1 MALDTNDFR
10 IGSIEIVDGK
20 PKVEWEPK
28 VNRWTGAE
36 IQAVLNGAAALE
48 GPWEDV
54 SEGSGSPHLQ
64 DVGKSAVLARGIRWR
79 FRCF

>member
-28 VNRWTGAE
+28 VNRR
-36 IQAVLNGAAALE
+36 
-48 GPWEDV
+48 
-54 SEGSGSPHLQ
+54 Q
-64 DVGKSAVLARGIRWR
+64 DVGMSAVLARWIQWWI
-79 FRCF
+79 RCF

>member
-1 MALDTNDFR
+1 MCICTKVQTVALDTNDFR
-10 IGSIEIVDGK
+10 IVSIEIVDGE

-36 IQAVLNGAAALE
+36 IQAVLNGAATLE

-54 SEGSGSPHLQ
+54 PEGGAPP
-64 DVGKSAVLARGIRWR
+64 VGA
-79 FRCF
+79 

>member
-10 IGSIEIVDGK
+10 TVSIEIVDGE

-28 VNRWTGAE
+28 LNRWTGAE
-36 IQAVLNGAAALE
+36 IQAVLKGAERLE

-54 SEGSGSPHLQ
+54 PEGGSP
-64 DVGKSAVLARGIRWR
+64 GRLAPPLTARPTMR
-79 FRCF
+79 FFKVVVVP